1 MRQGRR
7 TRNSGSAGPLR
18 KTGHYRFVYRTA
30 HHRQMSKKLSQT
42 MPLGIG
48 PLELIIALVVTLAV
62 IGLIK
67 AVLRGAVK
75 DALRSHRRAYNGVAG
90 R

>member
-1 MRQGRR
+1 
-7 TRNSGSAGPLR
+7 
-18 KTGHYRFVYRTA
+18 
-30 HHRQMSKKLSQT
+30 

-75 DALRSHRRAYNGVAG
+75 DVLRSHTAAATTASPADELAKLQTLRQSGVLTDTEFESQKRAVLN

>member
-1 MRQGRR
+1 
-7 TRNSGSAGPLR
+7 
-18 KTGHYRFVYRTA
+18 
-30 HHRQMSKKLSQT
+30 MSKKLSQT

>member
-1 MRQGRR
+1 
-7 TRNSGSAGPLR
+7 
-18 KTGHYRFVYRTA
+18 
-30 HHRQMSKKLSQT
+30 

-75 DALRSHRRAYNGVAG
+75 MRCGHIPPRLQRRRRPMSSPSSRRFAKAAC
-90 R
+90 